1 LPVFIS
7 GASGLKSGAFAG
19 AAVAIAAAVMVFV

>member
-1 LPVFIS
+1 MQVWVS
-7 GASGLKSGAFAG
+7 GGSNLKSGAFAG